1 MGCFGYSRLVFN
13 AVHCFIVICVLD
25 ARPILI
31 VGLLKLV
38 SALQLACL
46 LAFVVVHS
54 SNICRLITA
63 SLGALP
69 VSYFPLVMDRRIV
82 KKSQTKIAV
91 PSEPSLSTLFQRL
104 PPVLSL

>member
-13 AVHCFIVICVLD
+13 AVHCFMVICVLD
-25 ARPILI
+25 VRPILI

-38 SALQLACL
+38 SALLLACL

-63 SLGALP
+63 CLGVLS
-69 VSYFPLVMDRRIV
+69 VSYFPLVVDQRWV
-82 KKSQTKIAV
+82 EQSHSTIAV
-91 PSEPSLSTLFQRL
+91 LSEPSLSPLFQRP